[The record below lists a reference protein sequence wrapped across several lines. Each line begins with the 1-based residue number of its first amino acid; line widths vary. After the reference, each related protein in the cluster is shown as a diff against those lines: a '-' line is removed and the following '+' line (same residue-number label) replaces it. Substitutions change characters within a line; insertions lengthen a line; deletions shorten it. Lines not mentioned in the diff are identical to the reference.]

1 MLYTKTQCREPT
13 SQKRKKG
20 DERTDSSRGQGAI
33 RGSLRNGEEKG
44 ESDSRPNVLVSV
56 KKIVNGAPRK
66 SVIVVSKK
74 VAPKASDRNLMRR
87 RIRSIIRPL
96 EGEKS
101 RFFIVAK
108 AGASGLSFK
117 ELQEEVESQIKRKT
131 P

>member
-13 SQKRKKG
+13 NQKRKKG

-33 RGSLRNGEEKG
+33 RGSLRSGGEKG
-44 ESDSRPNVLVSV
+44 ESDSQPNVLVSV
-56 KKIVNGAPRK
+56 KKILNGTSRK

-74 VAPKASDRNLMRR
+74 VAPKASDRNLIRR

-96 EGEKS
+96 EDEKS
-101 RFFIVAK
+101 RFFIVSK
-108 AGASGLSFK
+108 TGASGLSFK
-117 ELQEEVESQIKRKT
+117 ELQGEVESQIKRKI